1 MKRIFVILMLVA
13 LLPFCFVEKANANKQ
28 YDHTPDEYL
37 FYDTTTGQPF
47 VYNRTLSNFAGSQL
61 CFSCPF
67 ARNLNISG
75 NHIEF
80 YITNEDFMWFVE
92 NYGKLYRF

>member
-47 VYNRTLSNFAGSQL
+47 VYNRTLSNLAGSQL

-67 ARNLNISG
+67 ARSVQYY
-75 NHIEF
+75 H
-80 YITNEDFMWFVE
+80 Y
-92 NYGKLYRF
+92 K